1 MKIVPL
7 FTLPFL
13 VLATSC
19 SPPEESSPAAFPLG
33 IFSFDIDRLAEDEA
47 AQIGAVRSIGYTGL
61 IAPVRFADQFEQ
73 LKRYQAI
80 IGDAPFEVYGGYLS
94 VILDAKLDEQNVHI
108 DNIIEV
114 LKQSGG
120 SLCVILHSKN
130 PEQKRAEATAFL
142 RSAAERT
149 KAAGIE
155 LVIFPHVG
163 ERYLVKSAE
172 EALPYIEE
180 IQSDNIFVALH
191 LSHEVMAGNKDRLDE
206 VAEKMK
212 PWIRLPSINGTDVA
226 LADGPKKLE
235 RGVHIKPLG
244 EGDYDASHLLDAL
257 KSVEYE
263 GPVILHSWGLEEAPV
278 DHYQTSFKRF
288 QEMVDEL

>member
-1 MKIVPL
+1 MKTILLITLSFL
-7 FTLPFL
+7 F
-13 VLATSC
+13 LATSC
-19 SPPEESSPAAFPLG
+19 SSPEESSPVDYPLG

-47 AQIGAVRSIGYTGL
+47 AQIAAVRSIGYTGL
-61 IAPVRFADQFEQ
+61 IARVRFEDQFEQ

-80 IGDAPFEVYGGYLS
+80 IGDAPFEIYGGYLS
-94 VILDAKLDEQNVHI
+94 VIFDAKLDEQNAHI
-108 DNIIEV
+108 DNIIQV

-120 SLCVILHSKN
+120 SLCVILYSKN

-244 EGDYDASHLLDAL
+244 VGDYDASQLLKAL
-257 KSVEYE
+257 KSVDYE
-263 GPVILHSWGLEEAPV
+263 GPVILHNWGLADARV
-278 DHYQTSFKRF
+278 DHVRTSFARF
-288 QEMVDEL
+288 QEMMEEL

>member
-1 MKIVPL
+1 M
-7 FTLPFL
+7 FTLFA
-13 VLATSC
+13 LAASC
-19 SPPEESSPAAFPLG
+19 FSADQSSQADYPLG
-33 IFSFDIDRLAEDEA
+33 VISFDIDRLAEDEA
-47 AQIGAVRSIGYTGL
+47 AQIGAVCSIGYTGL
-61 IAPVRFADQFEQ
+61 IAPVRFEDQLEL

-80 IGDAPFEVYGGYLS
+80 IGAAPFEIYGVYLS
-94 VILDAKLDEQNVHI
+94 VVLDGMLDEQNAHI
-108 DNIIEV
+108 DNIIQV
-114 LKQSGG
+114 LKSSGG
-120 SLCVILHSKN
+120 SLCVILSSKT

-155 LVIFPHVG
+155 LVIFPHVC

-180 IQSDNIFVALH
+180 IQSDNLFVALH

-206 VAEKMK
+206 VAEKME

-226 LADGPKKLE
+226 LVDGPKKLE

-244 EGDYDASHLLDAL
+244 VGDYDASLLLDAL
-257 KSVEYE
+257 KSVKYE
-263 GPVILHSWGLEEAPV
+263 GPVILHTWGLEEASV
-278 DHYQTSFKRF
+278 EHYQTSFKQF
-288 QEMVDEL
+288 QEMVDEQ